1 MSYKHI
7 LVAVDLHPSSKQIL
21 EKALDLAQSANADI
35 SLLHLDLTYGE
46 DFQRRVADNEINQQ
60 LNKVI
65 RHQDQQLFNELLSG
79 VDYPIHHLYTGRGD
93 IADSIRQL
101 ITTESVDLVVC
112 GHHHDL
118 WHNLFSASG
127 ELMNR
132 LNTDLFVVS
141 LR

>member
-7 LVAVDLHPSSKQIL
+7 LVAVDLNPSSRQIL
-21 EKALDLAQSANADI
+21 DKALDLAKTTNADI
-35 SLLHLDLTYGE
+35 SLLHLELTYGD
-46 DFQRRVADNEINQQ
+46 DFQRRVADDEINQQ

-65 RHQDQQLFNELLSG
+65 HQQDQQLFDELLSG
-79 VDYPIHHLYTGRGD
+79 VDYPIRHLYIGRGE
-93 IADSIRQL
+93 IADSAQQL
-101 ITTESVDLVVC
+101 IESQSIDLVVC